1 MARKSKD
8 EHSGPLMIKG
18 RINGKVVSKA
28 NSRRVTRTGLFIKSA
43 DALAF
48 EQTAWQQIPDDLT
61 PIEGDVLF
69 MATVYYGSYRQDLDI
84 SLVLDV
90 LQQRKNK
97 AGNVFFNG
105 IYLNDRQVKAQ
116 LITHAIDRENPR
128 IEFIVVQLK
137 DYVKNLLADC
147 EQQVIKA
154 VDNDPGK
161 TPSI

>member
-1 MARKSKD
+1 MARKTKN

-69 MATVYYGSYRQDLDI
+69 MATVYYANYRPDLDE

-90 LQQRKNK
+90 LQQQKNR
-97 AGNVFFNG
+97 AGQVWFNG
-105 IYLNDRQVKAQ
+105 VYVNDRQVKYK
-116 LITHAIDRENPR
+116 IIRHAIDKENPR
-128 IEFIVVQLK
+128 IEFTVMQLTDEMLK
-137 DYVKNLLADC
+137 KLELLENDVKTTYD
-147 EQQVIKA
+147 
-154 VDNDPGK
+154 
-161 TPSI
+161 S